1 MSDYGKIKSRISRE
15 MKRGELSVSSTAV
28 AQSVIDAIN
37 HFSKRRFWFN
47 TGFEEVVTTPDTA
60 TIGSAV
66 TGIIKIDSMKAA
78 IGNRDYPLSPMTY
91 REMERIERNSKNI
104 PC

>member
-37 HFSKRRFWFN
+37 HFAKRRFWFN
-47 TGFEEVVTTPDTA
+47 TGYEEVVTTPDTA

-66 TGIIKIDSMKAA
+66 TGIIKID
-78 IGNRDYPLSPMTY
+78 
-91 REMERIERNSKNI
+91 
-104 PC
+104 